1 MTHCKYIAFEDYR
14 NHSLSKFDD
23 CVTSHI
29 VEQRKQT
36 PS

>member
-14 NHSLSKFDD
+14 NHSLFDD
-23 CVTSHI
+23 CITSYI
-29 VEQRKQT
+29 VEQRKQN